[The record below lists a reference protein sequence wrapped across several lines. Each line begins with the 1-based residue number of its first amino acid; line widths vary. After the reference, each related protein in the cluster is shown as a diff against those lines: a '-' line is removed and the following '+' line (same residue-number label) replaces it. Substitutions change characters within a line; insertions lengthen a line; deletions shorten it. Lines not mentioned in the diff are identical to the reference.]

1 MWSISLIRLVMMLLA
16 LKLVISVGK
25 NMRTL
30 IISIGFIASI
40 SVSMLFGY
48 VIGEKKTE
56 ENWLAISAIGDA
68 AKLSFDLSLRK
79 IMLESRYEDVLTA
92 LNKRI
97 YSNISILNSYDDINE
112 YIDGDKLLPKL
123 EALSEQFKKEGKDV
137 GGIEML
143 ISKIKPSKI

>member
-40 SVSMLFGY
+40 SVSMLLGY
-48 VIGEKKTE
+48 VIGERKTE

-143 ISKIKPSKI
+143 ISKIKPSNI